1 MIRFFKKLFKRGD
14 FMTRADKAHYKYR
27 AKTIF
32 WSAFCLIIIA
42 WVGTN
47 LVLCA
52 LTTNV
57 ESNFD
62 ISFAPARDVD
72 LPTGSTLHSIITKNT
87 ESTEQLS
94 AIKTITFDYIGGES
108 SAAVVGVEPEVI
120 NEDDKIYLYR
130 ANNGAD
136 LYILSPN
143 HMHLRNGEHTFA
155 SLHGLKTINFKN
167 FKYDPVSSN
176 SMMEMFCNCSELE
189 SFDFSGWDTSL
200 TYSFEGLFGG
210 CSKLE
215 TLKGIENL
223 DTSNVTSMNSMFGE
237 CSKLSSLDLSGWDTS
252 KLELMDGTFYSC
264 SSLTSLDLTGW
275 DTSNVFDMGYMF
287 MDCTALPSLDLTAWD
302 TYNVE
307 YMNNMFANCYS
318 LKTIYASDSFVT
330 DSVEDATDM
339 FLNCNSLTGGNGTK
353 YPYFEND
360 IDGAK
365 IDDRWQKGYFTE
377 K

>member
-1 MIRFFKKLFKRGD
+1 
-14 FMTRADKAHYKYR
+14 MTRADKEYYKYR
-27 AKTIF
+27 AKTIL

-57 ESNFD
+57 TSNWD
-62 ISFAPARDVD
+62 ISYAPAKDVD
-72 LPTGSTLHSIITKNT
+72 LPTGSTINSIITKNT
-87 ESTEQLS
+87 ESTEELS
-94 AIKTITFDYIGGES
+94 AIKTITFDYVGGES

-143 HMHLRNGEHTFA
+143 HMHLRNGEHTFEF
-155 SLHGLKTINFKN
+155 LYGLKKINFKN

-176 SMMEMFCNCSELE
+176 SMMEMFCYCSELE

-200 TYSFEGLFGG
+200 TDSFGGMFYG

-223 DTSNVTSMNSMFGE
+223 DTSNATDMGTMFGE

-252 KLELMDGTFYSC
+252 KVETVSGMFYSC
-264 SSLTSLDLTGW
+264 SSLTSLNLTGW
-275 DTSNVFDMGYMF
+275 DTSNFWDMSYMF
-287 MDCTALPSLDLTAWD
+287 LDCTALPSLNLTGWD

-307 YMNNMFANCYS
+307 YMNNMFTNCYL

-365 IDDRWQKGYFTE
+365 IDRSGQKGYFTE
-377 K
+377 KK